1 MTTYRFTMFE
11 ETCSMTFKG
20 KMLTKHEF
28 TKEFNCLE
36 DALFFLLDDKFMNF
50 HLGNSVKLDIV
61 ETSFDGNEGKEAV
74 REDKDGNYYLQR
86 F

>member
-1 MTTYRFTMFE
+1 MRKYRVTLYE

-20 KMLTKHEF
+20 ELLTKHNF
-28 TKEFNCLE
+28 TKDFNCIE

-50 HLGNSVKLDIV
+50 HLGKSVKLDIV
-61 ETSFDGNEGKEAV
+61 EVSLDGTEEKEAV
-74 REDKDGNYYLQR
+74 REDNDGNYYLQR

>member
-1 MTTYRFTMFE
+1 MTTYRFTMYE

-28 TKEFNCLE
+28 TKEFNCIA

-50 HLGNSVKLDIV
+50 HLNNSVKLDIV
-61 ETSFDGNEGKEAV
+61 ETSFDGNEEKEAV

>member
-1 MTTYRFTMFE
+1 MSEYRFTMYE

-28 TKEFNCLE
+28 TKEFNSIE

-50 HLGNSVKLDIV
+50 HLNNSVKLDIV
-61 ETSFDGNEGKEAV
+61 EVSSDGTEEKEAV
-74 REDKDGNYYLQR
+74 REDKDGIYYLQR